1 MSTRSTTAAA
11 SPTTTRVEPRASP
24 LKASSD
30 PNGSS
35 PVPDAATT
43 TPSDARTPI
52 LSEAPRAPTPTAS
65 PLGHPELERV
75 LASLGQMAE
84 DPSLPRNIRR
94 GAQGARE
101 ALTKGNAPV
110 DVRVAGAVGLLDDLA
125 NDSNI
130 PVHGRTAIWSLIS
143 QLESLQ

>member
-1 MSTRSTTAAA
+1 MSSTPATPATA
-11 SPTTTRVEPRASP
+11 
-24 LKASSD
+24 
-30 PNGSS
+30 GSS
-35 PVPDAATT
+35 SAPAPPPPAAH
-43 TPSDARTPI
+43 S
-52 LSEAPRAPTPTAS
+52 
-65 PLGHPELERV
+65 PELERV

-84 DPSLPRNIRR
+84 DASLPRNIRR

-101 ALTKGNAPV
+101 ALLKSGVAT
-110 DVRVAGAVGLLDDLA
+110 DVRVAGAVGVLDELA